1 MYLVQNTVLPS
12 TLQRDRC
19 ILYSSRILYSSH
31 IYNYART
38 YSIEGYSNNI
48 KEVSF
53 KRMNLKIQMYFDIFL
68 NEVMEYTTGN

>member
-48 KEVSF
+48 KEVSS
-53 KRMNLKIQMYFDIFL
+53 KRIFL
-68 NEVMEYTTGN
+68 NEVMEYTTGY